1 MRRAVIFDLDGTL
14 WNTVAQLTAYWNR
27 IRQQELPGC
36 RWISSAEVR
45 TWMGLGI
52 PELAQAIMPELDPE
66 QWYERYLGHLAGE
79 NDYILAH
86 GAMLYPNLSFTL
98 QQLQSMGLELMI
110 CSNCGLGYIEAFLQY
125 ARVDYFFR
133 DTINP
138 GKTGLSKAENIR
150 LLMERNNID
159 RAVYIGDTERD
170 FDAAKQA
177 DVPFIHAAYG
187 YGEVPKTRMKLQAL
201 RELPEL
207 LAGWEDWPEHFE
219 PIDT

>member
-1 MRRAVIFDLDGTL
+1 MRRAAIFDLDGTL
-14 WNTVAQLTAYWNR
+14 WNTVAQLTAYWNQV
-27 IRQQELPGC
+27 RQQELPDC
-36 RWISSAEVR
+36 RIIRSAEVR
-45 TWMGLGI
+45 SWMGLGI
-52 PELAQAIMPELDPE
+52 SELARAIMPELDPAL
-66 QWYERYLGHLAGE
+66 WYDRYLGYLEGE

-98 QQLQSMGLELMI
+98 QRLQAMGLELMV

-125 ARVDYFFR
+125 ARVEDFFC
-133 DTINP
+133 DTVNP

-150 LLMERNNID
+150 LLMERNGID
-159 RAVYIGDTERD
+159 RAVYVGDTERD

-177 DVPFIHAAYG
+177 DIPFIHAAYG
-187 YGEVPKTRMKLQAL
+187 FGEAPKARLKIQAL

-207 LAGWEDWPEHFE
+207 LASWEDWPEHFA